1 LLFTFG
7 EHQQCGFLFKHFS
20 KVDFKDIGSC
30 LEVKKLVNRNK
41 KILLTVGVVV
51 ALVLVVSLT
60 FVNAATPDVNSIR
73 TWNAKGYMLQ
83 KIDNETLKYYPASFS
98 LQVTPT
104 TTNGSAKL
112 FDVTGGTVTLNGV
125 VYTVTSGNG
134 GVLPRQHAILL
145 KATATN
151 ADGQT
156 LDLKLAARYVWQW
169 GNNFN
174 VNIAAKATVADTPY
188 ELLMRTLIRPGATQ
202 AVATTPPTA

>member
-1 LLFTFG
+1 MV
-7 EHQQCGFLFKHFS
+7 S
-20 KVDFKDIGSC
+20 
-30 LEVKKLVNRNK
+30 RNK
-41 KILLTVGVVV
+41 KILLTASVVV

-60 FVNAATPDVNSIR
+60 FVSAATPDVNSIK

-98 LQVTPT
+98 LTIQPT

-112 FDVTGGTVTLNGV
+112 FDIVGGTVTLNGV
-125 VYTVTSGNG
+125 VYTVSSGNG
-134 GVLPRQHAILL
+134 GVLPGRHAILL
-145 KATATN
+145 KATGTS

-174 VNIAAKATVADTPY
+174 VNIIAKATVGDTPY
-188 ELLMRTLIRPGATQ
+188 ELLMRTLIRPTAT
-202 AVATTPPTA
+202 VATAPAIPAA